1 MPRRLQMKS
10 LHRLLFFSLAVGCAN
25 SAAADAV
32 HPSPHLSLYSF
43 NDIYRLTVS
52 GPLLAPV
59 GASLPDAGANAV
71 RVASVEPAASEF
83 RFTITPVP
91 GPGRWPL
98 LLAGLAAAAWVAHR
112 RLTRPL

>member
-1 MPRRLQMKS
+1 MKS

-32 HPSPHLSLYSF
+32 HPSLYSF

-71 RVASVEPAASEF
+71 HVARVEPAAAEF